1 MHDHMATYGDFN
13 FFFLGDMATL
23 GHFIPSIKKLCTIDY
38 GERKDI
44 YE

>member
-1 MHDHMATYGDFN
+1 
-13 FFFLGDMATL
+13 MATL

-44 YE
+44 YKW